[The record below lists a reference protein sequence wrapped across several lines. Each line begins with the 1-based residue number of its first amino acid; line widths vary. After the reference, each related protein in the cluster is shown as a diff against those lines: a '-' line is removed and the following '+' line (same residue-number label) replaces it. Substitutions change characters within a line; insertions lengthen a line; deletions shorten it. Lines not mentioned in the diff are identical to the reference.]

1 MNRLLSSIRAFAR
14 EDEGSQ
20 IIEYALII
28 AVISIAL
35 LIGLSPLSGVNM
47 TNFISRVGICLTT
60 NACV

>member
-1 MNRLLSSIRAFAR
+1 MNRLLSSIRAFAA
-14 EDEGSQ
+14 EDQGSQ

-47 TNFISRVGICLTT
+47 TNFITRVGICLTT